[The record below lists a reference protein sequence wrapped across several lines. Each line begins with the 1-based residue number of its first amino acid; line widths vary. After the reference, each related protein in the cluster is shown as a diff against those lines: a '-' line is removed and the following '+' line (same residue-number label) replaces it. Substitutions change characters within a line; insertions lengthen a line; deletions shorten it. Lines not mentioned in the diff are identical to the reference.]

1 MTSGPIISW
10 QLNGETM
17 ETVRFFFG
25 RGAPK
30 SLNMMTVAMKLKDE
44 EKL

>member
-1 MTSGPIISW
+1 MANKWGN
-10 QLNGETM
+10 NGNSEI
-17 ETVRFFFG
+17 FFG